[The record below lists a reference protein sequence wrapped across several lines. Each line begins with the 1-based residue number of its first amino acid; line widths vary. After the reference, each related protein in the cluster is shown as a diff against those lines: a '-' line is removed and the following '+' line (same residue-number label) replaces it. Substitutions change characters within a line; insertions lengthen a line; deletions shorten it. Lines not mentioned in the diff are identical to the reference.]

1 MGTIV
6 VGGISRLQA
15 EVHIGFLR
23 AKRIGKFRYGFL
35 RAAAFLEP
43 TAKFALL
50 NEQTVMLP
58 YAAKNARNLNK
69 PARRTNRPMICED
82 TLFGHGAPSLTIRDL
97 QTARDSR
104 RKTNRAEQTWKQPND
119 MSFDHAKFLNNKQK

>member
-1 MGTIV
+1 M
-6 VGGISRLQA
+6 QA

>member
-82 TLFGHGAPSLTIRDL
+82 TLFGHGAPSLTMKDKQQSKHGSS
-97 QTARDSR
+97 QT
-104 RKTNRAEQTWKQPND
+104 T
-119 MSFDHAKFLNNKQK
+119 